1 VKYRIPKEE
10 GKVVKG
16 ILLGILMQTI
26 SAVGYLVIV
35 NVTSIKNEWF
45 RSGLMICFASVVALI
60 VTAYTVFSGR
70 QQLSAIK
77 PQEYVYIAIGSI
89 IVMFVAQVVYFVGVQ
104 ASNMTTMSYTMLAFP
119 IISLVLELTL
129 GRVKLSSLGIH
140 DLAGFALLVAGY
152 VVIMSKPQPQ

>member
-1 VKYRIPKEE
+1 MA
-10 GKVVKG
+10 KG
-16 ILLGILMQTI
+16 ILLGVLMQII

-60 VTAYTVFSGR
+60 VVGYTVFSGQ

-77 PQEYVYIAIGSI
+77 PKEYVYVAIGSV
-89 IVMFVAQVVYFVGVQ
+89 IVMFVAQVVYFFGVQ

-119 IISLVLELTL
+119 FISLILELVL
-129 GRVKLSSLGIH
+129 GRIKLSSLGIH
-140 DLAGFALLVAGY
+140 DLAGFVLLVAGY
-152 VVIMSKPQPQ
+152 VVIVSKPQPQ

>member
-1 VKYRIPKEE
+1 ML
-10 GKVVKG
+10 KG
-16 ILLGILMQTI
+16 ILLGILMQII
-26 SAVGYLVIV
+26 SAVGYLAIV

-60 VTAYTVFSGR
+60 VTGYTVFSGQ

-77 PQEYVYIAIGSI
+77 PKEYVYIAVGSI
-89 IVMFVAQVVYFVGVQ
+89 VVMFVAQVIYFVGVQ

-119 IISLVLELTL
+119 VVSLVLELVL
-129 GRVKLSSLGIH
+129 GRIKLSSLGIH

-152 VVIMSKPQPQ
+152 VIIVSKPQLR